1 MRVIGIM
8 ATTIAGA
15 AALIGVAVGLRS
27 IPDVRRYLNMRRM

>member
-8 ATTIAGA
+8 ATAVAGA

-27 IPDVRRYLNMRRM
+27 IPDLRRYLNMRRM